1 MERERLLQSNI
12 SNDLKII
19 VKEQISIKSEWRM
32 TGIFAGIGLAII
44 FGMFYDNLWFLSVLF
59 LCVATYHAVRY
70 ATEYREYSSKHKAV
84 MKAINRADIS
94 VSLVRFSHISE
105 EIIYEPHRHG
115 VLRNGRMHRTKTVKY
130 FCFDS
135 GLRWRVPPVST
146 HYVWSKDYYISTQG
160 LDNISV
166 PGNEFYF
173 ISLQG
178 YPDIS
183 YIYPCKQFV
192 FEGIKK

>member
-94 VSLVRFSHISE
+94 VSLVRFTHISE
-105 EIIYEPHRHG
+105 EIIYEPHSRRRVG
-115 VLRNGRMHRTKTVKY
+115 STMTKTVRY
-130 FCFDS
+130 FCFES
-135 GLRWRVPPVST
+135 GLRWRVPRVNT
-146 HYVWSKDYYISTQG
+146 HYAWSKDYYISTQG

>member
-1 MERERLLQSNI
+1 MEREKLLSFNI
-12 SNDLKII
+12 AQDLNII
-19 VKEQISIKSEWRM
+19 AKEQISNKSNWRG
-32 TGIFAGIGLAII
+32 TYVFGFGIAAVWVGVYYKNWLLVA
-44 FGMFYDNLWFLSVLF
+44 VL
-59 LCVATYHAVRY
+59 LCVAAYHAVRF
-70 ATEYREYSSKHKAV
+70 AKEYREYATRRN
-84 MKAINRADIS
+84 AIMSAISRADIS

-115 VLRNGRMHRTKTVKY
+115 VSRKGRTHLTKTVKY

-146 HYVWSKDYYISTQG
+146 HYAWSKDYYISTQG